1 MSLQNAVRLP
11 RTETAVLLCEALD
24 CDLKEENDD
33 DEGAC
38 PRTIALK
45 QLRFT
50 GISDEMASALFDGLL
65 VDTSTPTQ
73 QSDAETSH
81 SIKQNN
87 LSMRLCNTIGLLE
100 ETKSVVLYEAN
111 IDDEDVCAL
120 ADAVKANT
128 TVTSI
133 DLRLNGIGAEG
144 ASALADALL
153 VNTSVTRIQLGFNMI
168 GDAGASALADA
179 LCVNSSVTSIEL
191 NFSMTSDAG
200 ASALVNALKVNTS
213 LTEIDLSFNE
223 IAASHI
229 ADVDELIARNV
240 RLRHLFLFDARQMLL
255 SVMCADEC
263 GVVWPYLLDGD
274 DLGFIKAP
282 GNVKALRTEFAAV
295 VEERRRCAAA
305 AIEQL

>member
-1 MSLQNAVRLP
+1 MRF
-11 RTETAVLLCEALD
+11 
-24 CDLKEENDD
+24 
-33 DEGAC
+33 AC
-38 PRTIALK
+38 LGPTIALK

-73 QSDAETSH
+73 QSNTEMPH
-81 SIKQNN
+81 SIERNN

-120 ADAVKANT
+120 ADAVRANT

-133 DLRLNGIGAEG
+133 DLRFNSISAEG

-168 GDAGASALADA
+168 GDAGASALA
-179 LCVNSSVTSIEL
+179 V
-191 NFSMTSDAG
+191 
-200 ASALVNALKVNTS
+200 ALKVNTS
-213 LTEIDLSFNE
+213 LTEIDISFNE

-229 ADVDELIARNV
+229 ADVDKLIARNK

-282 GNVKALRTEFAAV
+282 GNVEALRADFAAV

-305 AIEQL
+305 AAVEQL